1 MEIIVVC
8 VVMLVGVIYGYFTV
22 EGSGIAEHPYGD
34 MHGGAPGAFAPASAA
49 GRDETVSMRNWSRGT
64 R

>member
-8 VVMLVGVIYGYFTV
+8 
-22 EGSGIAEHPYGD
+22 GD

-49 GRDETVSMRNWSRGT
+49 GRDETVSMRDWSRGT